1 MKHSFTLLLGL
12 LITVGYAQK
21 KELKQAQKLFKASK
35 IEEAKASLS
44 ANQAIIEGSDDT
56 KIKTQYHFLKG
67 QIARLDKDFQASYD
81 NLKLAEGNSSLK
93 AALAKEIQQLTS
105 DAVNEGSAQYDAK
118 EYIPAAKNLYL
129 VYQIN
134 PEQNKDYLYYAATS
148 AVNGGDFD
156 LALERYIQLRDI
168 QYSGVVTKY
177 YVTEVATNEEKENE
191 EKEVSATEFAIYQK
205 SKDYTNARSEET
217 ESKYPEI
224 VKNIALIY
232 SELGQR
238 DMAMKAVQDARKA
251 NPGDVGLIL
260 TEANIYL
267 QLGEKQ
273 RYKDLIKEALDK
285 DPSNGVLYYNLGVV
299 NGQESD
305 KLKNTKEETIVIE
318 ERQALQVQIDELTK
332 AARSYY
338 EKAIELDPSM
348 GNAYKNLVALI
359 LEKDLDIGEMM
370 DKLGRS
376 AADNKKYDQL
386 REERQS
392 LYKECV
398 PILKKLIEID
408 EKDVEALKT
417 LRNIYGAIDD
427 LEGFKKM
434 KALIEKYEQQ

>member
-1 MKHSFTLLLGL
+1 MKHLFTLILGL
-12 LITVGYAQK
+12 LVTLGYAQK
-21 KELKQAQKLFKASK
+21 KELRQAQKLFKASK
-35 IEEAKASLS
+35 IEEAKASLN
-44 ANQAIIEGSDDT
+44 ANQAIIEGSDEA

-93 AALAKEIQQLTS
+93 AALATEIQQLTS
-105 DAVNEGSAQYDAK
+105 DIVNAAIAQSEAK
-118 EYIPAAKNLYL
+118 EFIPSSQNLYL
-129 VYQIN
+129 AYIIN
-134 PEQNKDYLYYAATS
+134 PDENKDYLYYAATN
-148 AVNGGDFD
+148 AVNGADYD

-177 YVTEVATNEEKENE
+177 YVTEVATGQET
-191 EKEVSATEFAIYQK
+191 EVSATEYGIYQK
-205 SKDYTNARSEET
+205 SKDYTNARSEDT

-232 SELGQR
+232 NQLGQK
-238 DMAMKAVQDARKA
+238 DNAMKAVQEARKA

-260 TEANIYL
+260 TEAGIYIK
-267 QLGEKQ
+267 LGEME
-273 RYKDLIKEALDK
+273 RYKELINEALEQ
-285 DPSNGVLYYNLGVV
+285 DPNNGVLYYNLGVV
-299 NGQESD
+299 NGQQYD
-305 KLKNTKEETIVIE
+305 KLKKTKQETESPEEK
-318 ERQALQVQIDELTK
+318 QALQVQIDELTQV
-332 AARSYY
+332 ARGYY

-359 LEKDLDIGEMM
+359 LEKDGDIREMM

-386 REERQS
+386 REERQN

-398 PILKKLIEID
+398 PILNKLIEID
-408 EKDVEALKT
+408 EKDVDALKT

-427 LEGFKKM
+427 VEGFKKM
-434 KALIEKYEQQ
+434 KALIEKYEQ